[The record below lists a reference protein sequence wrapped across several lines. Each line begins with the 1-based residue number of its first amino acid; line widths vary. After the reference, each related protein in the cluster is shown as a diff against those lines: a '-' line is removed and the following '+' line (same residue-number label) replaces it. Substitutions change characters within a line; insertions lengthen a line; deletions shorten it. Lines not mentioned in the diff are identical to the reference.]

1 MAGVS
6 GVSTSDGQV
15 DGSLD
20 NEPSQADM
28 IFKSDMTDLYLSM
41 KLY

>member
-6 GVSTSDGQV
+6 GVSTS